1 MEVGGRAWG
10 RIITQTRDKRVED
23 SSCLGADKQCGQAA
37 RVFLPVV
44 EAPGLGL
51 GWARTWAA
59 SLHVWF
65 WVQVHCAGAVPRCAL
80 WLAMTSKMVSTEETD
95 ASGEARVWDGS
106 CWRRGG
112 RGAVDVWA
120 LPDRC

>member
-1 MEVGGRAWG
+1 M
-10 RIITQTRDKRVED
+10 Q
-23 SSCLGADKQCGQAA
+23 
-37 RVFLPVV
+37 
-44 EAPGLGL
+44 
-51 GWARTWAA
+51 
-59 SLHVWF
+59 
-65 WVQVHCAGAVPRCAL
+65 VPRCAL